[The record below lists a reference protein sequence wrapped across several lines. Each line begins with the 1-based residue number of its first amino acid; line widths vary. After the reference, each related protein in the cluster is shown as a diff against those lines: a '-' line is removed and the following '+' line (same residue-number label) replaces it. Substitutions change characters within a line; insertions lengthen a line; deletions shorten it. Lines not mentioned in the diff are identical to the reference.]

1 MDGSVIS
8 HTFTYNDGS
17 GSPPTIDVPSANC
30 SGGVCQHVFT
40 TPTSS
45 VPSFYYVSLIYA
57 SQCPLLLFPKLWTI
71 MCQDLVMVVVNIVIF
86 LVLFIL
92 LLITSI
98 TTCTP
103 SGKKT
108 VTAMQVV

>member
-17 GSPPTIDVPSANC
+17 GSPPTFDVPSANC

-45 VPSFYYVSLIYA
+45 VPPSYTVSVIA
-57 SQCPLLLFPKLWTI
+57 TNVVGEGPATISQPI
-71 MCQDLVMVVVNIVIF
+71 REQIDMY
-86 LVLFIL
+86 
-92 LLITSI
+92 
-98 TTCTP
+98 
-103 SGKKT
+103 
-108 VTAMQVV
+108 

>member
-17 GSPPTIDVPSANC
+17 GSPPTFDVPSANC

-45 VPSFYYVSLIYA
+45 VPSFYIVS
-57 SQCPLLLFPKLWTI
+57 
-71 MCQDLVMVVVNIVIF
+71 
-86 LVLFIL
+86 
-92 LLITSI
+92 
-98 TTCTP
+98 
-103 SGKKT
+103 
-108 VTAMQVV
+108 VTATNVVGEGPVTTLQPIREQIYYVLNLV